1 MTIKLG
7 INGFGRIGR
16 SVFRIAREHAD
27 VEVVAVNDTSDP
39 KTLAYL
45 VKYDT
50 VHGRLDAD
58 VSLEGQHLKVGGKS
72 TKMLSAAR
80 PEDCPWKELGVDVV
94 VECTGRF
101 KTRTD
106 LERHVAAGAKRVIL
120 AMPDGDDPLDST
132 VILGV
137 NERSLNADQRL
148 VSIASC
154 TANCLAPLAK
164 VLQDAF
170 GIDRAFMTTVHAYTN
185 DQRLAEV
192 PDQTDL
198 RRSRAAAEN
207 IILTTTAAPRAV
219 ARVMPTLAG
228 RIDGTAMRVPV
239 PDGSI
244 VDLVAELAC
253 DVTRDEVLAALE
265 AAAKGP
271 MKGILGFSREPI
283 VSSDIIGNSHSC
295 VVDVE
300 LTQMTGNRM
309 VRLVAWY
316 DNEWGFS
323 SRVVDLAVRMG
334 AFEKPPTPSKK

>member
-16 SVFRIAREHAD
+16 SVFRIARERED

-50 VHGRLDAD
+50 VHGRLEAD
-58 VSLEGQHLKVGGKS
+58 VGLEGPLLKVGGKS
-72 TKMLSAAR
+72 TKMLSAPR

-94 VECTGRF
+94 IECTGRF

-120 AMPDGDDPLDST
+120 AMPDGDDPLDTT

-253 DVTRDEVLAALE
+253 DVTRDEVLGALE

-271 MKGILGFSREPI
+271 MKGILGFSHEPI

-295 VVDVE
+295 VLDVE
-300 LTQMTGNRM
+300 LTQMTGSRM

-323 SRVVDLAVRMG
+323 SRVVDLAIRMG
-334 AFEKPPTPSKK
+334 ALDRPPPKK

>member
-1 MTIKLG
+1 MTIKIG

-16 SVFRIAREHAD
+16 CVFRIARERED

-39 KTLAYL
+39 AALAYL

-50 VHGRLDAD
+50 VQGRLDAP
-58 VSLEGQHLKVGGKS
+58 VSLEGGVLKVGGKS
-72 TKMLSAAR
+72 TKMLSAPR

-106 LERHVAAGAKRVIL
+106 LERHLAAGAKRVIL
-120 AMPDGDDPLDST
+120 AMPDGDDPLDAT

-137 NERSLNADQRL
+137 NERSLHADQRL

-170 GIDRAFMTTVHAYTN
+170 GIERAFMTTVHAYTN

-219 ARVMPTLAG
+219 ARVLPTLAG

-253 DVTRDEVLAALE
+253 DVTRDEVLKALE
-265 AAAKGP
+265 EAARGP
-271 MKGILGFSREPI
+271 MKGILGFSHEPI
-283 VSSDIIGNSHSC
+283 VSSDIIGNTHSS

-309 VRLVAWY
+309 VRIVAWY

-334 AFEKPPTPSKK
+334 GPEKASKK